1 MAPPRRERALEIVRR
16 AGADALLAAH
26 PATVTWLTGYAADIE
41 TGPSP
46 FAHSPLALLVDGAAP
61 VLIVSEDEAE
71 AAAAG
76 GCEVVAYPG
85 FGLGPI
91 DPVGGA
97 ARALAEVVDGAT
109 VATEGGALPMA
120 LAAELD
126 TVDAGP
132 DLALARAVKDVDEI
146 ALLRAAL
153 ALCDAGQR
161 AAREHAQPGL
171 AELELWALVRAAMER
186 EAGERTPVLADLVAG
201 PRTADVGGAPG
212 ERVLAEGDLVLCD
225 LVPRRGGY
233 WGDSCSTFALGEP
246 SASARGRHRTA
257 VDALARAIEAIRPGA
272 VAGEIDALIRPGLD
286 YPHHTGHGLG
296 TTFHEEPRIV
306 PGSTVVLEP
315 GMVIAL
321 EPGSYGGGE
330 GVRVEQIVLVTGE
343 GCDVLSGHD
352 LALCGP
358 CDGAAPGC

>member
-1 MAPPRRERALEIVRR
+1 MAPRRDRALEIAQR
-16 AGADALLAAH
+16 AGADALLAAD

-46 FAHSPLALLVDGAAP
+46 FAHSPLALLVPGASP
-61 VLIVSEDEAE
+61 VLVVSEDEAD

-76 GCEVVAYPG
+76 GCEAVTYPG

-97 ARALAEVVDGAT
+97 ARALAEVIPDGT
-109 VATEGGALPMA
+109 VATERGA
-120 LAAELD
+120 LAATLAAGLSTVEVGAEL
-126 TVDAGP
+126 AH
-132 DLALARAVKDVDEI
+132 ARAVKDEDEV

-161 AAREHAQPGL
+161 AAREHAHPGMT
-171 AELELWALVRAAMER
+171 ELELWALVRAAIEG
-186 EAGERTPVLADLVAG
+186 EAGERTPVLADLVTGA
-201 PRTADVGGAPG
+201 RTAEVGGAPG
-212 ERVLAEGDLVLCD
+212 DRVLADGDLVLCD

-233 WGDSCSTFALGEP
+233 WGDSCSTFAVGEP
-246 SASARGRHRTA
+246 SESARSRHRAAT
-257 VDALARAIEAIRPGA
+257 DALARAIEAIRPGV
-272 VAGEIDALIRPGLD
+272 VAGDIDALTRPGLD

-306 PGSTVVLEP
+306 PGSTAVLEP

-330 GVRVEQIVLVTGE
+330 GVRVEQIVLVIDE
-343 GCDVLSGHD
+343 GCEVLSGHD
-352 LALCGP
+352 LAM
-358 CDGAAPGC
+358 